1 MTATELRLSAAGG
14 WKLGVRPPRA
24 VCYSI
29 DDRGWS
35 IYGAERT
42 QPTAIAGKG
51 PGRETPQVLANRCQR
66 LSPVATTSAW

>member
-1 MTATELRLSAAGG
+1 MTAAELRLSAAGG
-14 WKLGVRPPRA
+14 WNWGSARPAR
-24 VCYSI
+24 
-29 DDRGWS
+29 RGWS